1 MLYIIDNNYSV
12 HKILISTTSPI
23 HPSSVFSVD
32 SKTING
38 VKKYVVDPEA
48 DITLIL
54 PPQEKVVFPG
64 TEEEQKTFRVLSAE
78 IEKDRDEYRS
88 RAWRAEEELKKA
100 KQVIDDL
107 KERKSND

>member
-1 MLYIIDNNYSV
+1 MLYIIDNNY

-64 TEEEQKTFRVLSAE
+64 TEEEQKTFKVLHTE
-78 IEKDRDEYRS
+78 IEKDRDKYRT
-88 RAWRAEEELKKA
+88 RAWRAEGELKKA
-100 KQVIDDL
+100 MELIDDL
-107 KERKSND
+107 KERKPND